1 MKTYKDIKEGC
12 TMPRRILSFTAP
24 LAAIA
29 LAFVS
34 LVSPAAAQDV
44 VQIKL
49 SEEQVKGFIAA
60 QKDLAAISGKLQ
72 DAGDKPDAALESEL
86 EQIAKKHGFKS
97 FQELDDV
104 SANVSIVM
112 AGLDPQ
118 TGDFTD
124 PQVALKK
131 ELDDIKADATIP
143 ADEKKQLIEELN
155 EAIATTPPLEHKE
168 NIEVVK
174 KHRNEIEAAL
184 Q

>member
-1 MKTYKDIKEGC
+1 M
-12 TMPRRILSFTAP
+12 RRLFTRIAASLAGLLFALSLTHQ
-24 LAAIA
+24 
-29 LAFVS
+29 V
-34 LVSPAAAQDV
+34 AAAQDV

-49 SEEQVKGFIAA
+49 TENQVKGFIAA

-72 DAGDKPDAALESEL
+72 DAGDKPDAALEAEL
-86 EQIAKKHGFKS
+86 ESIAKKHGFKT

-104 SANVSIVM
+104 SANISIVM

-131 ELDDIKADATIP
+131 ELDDIKGDDSIP
-143 ADEKKQLIEELN
+143 ADEKKQLIDELN

-168 NIEVVK
+168 NINVVK
-174 KHRNEIEAAL
+174 KYRAEIEAAL